1 VGRDY
6 KDVQTPGSAGGGAK
20 QGCSVL
26 SQHQLA
32 RHTNKHVS
40 ACIVN
45 LWHTSQRSKSSKFGR
60 SLDSILVDV
69 CWAHRRRH
77 AEQPHTLAWPFGV
90 ECRALVGRTY
100 EPCVLLLSKTIQQGW
115 SPFTSCSISQQ
126 HLQAL
131 SFCGVVG
138 ASDHSS
144 SRDSP
149 SLHGLTFNAHLDIID
164 TTVVPHC
171 TAAHRPPVC

>member
-1 VGRDY
+1 
-6 KDVQTPGSAGGGAK
+6 VQTPGSAGGGAK

-32 RHTNKHVS
+32 RHTNTTLHV
-40 ACIVN
+40 VN
-45 LWHTSQRSKSSKFGR
+45 LWHTSQRSKSSECGR

-69 CWAHRRRH
+69 RWSHRRRH
-77 AEQPHTLAWPFGV
+77 AEQHPAHSGDLFV

-115 SPFTSCSISQQ
+115 FPFTSCSISQQ

-131 SFCGVVG
+131 CFCGAVG
-138 ASDHSS
+138 ASDHCVTP
-144 SRDSP
+144 P
-149 SLHGLTFNAHLDIID
+149 SLHGLTFNAHLDIIN
-164 TTVVPHC
+164 TTAVPHC